1 MIAQMAANLVKTME
15 CFTQFQPD
23 SHVIQLNGI
32 TLIDAGPENASFNS
46 VLLNAPVENNALFE
60 DHIQV
65 AKRYFEARGSAWS
78 FWICEGLLSSSVRNS
93 MERVFLRNNM
103 HPIAS
108 TAGLVAETLNP
119 PLRTLPELCLK
130 RVQNDT
136 TRISFCHLM
145 STSFDS
151 PADQLTRIYYSDA
164 VWKTSFQGFIGSTE
178 GQDVTAGAVVN
189 SHGVTGIYA
198 VGTLPTFRRKG
209 YAESL
214 MRKMIQE
221 TQQQEGSMPLILQ
234 STPAALNLYH
244 RMGFRSLTN
253 FFLYASK

>member
-1 MIAQMAANLVKTME
+1 MAANLAKTME

-60 DHIQV
+60 DHIQI
-65 AKRYFEARGSAWS
+65 AKRYFAGRRSAWS
-78 FWICEGLLSSSVRNS
+78 FWICEGLLSPPVRKNI
-93 MERVFLRNNM
+93 ERMFHRHRM
-103 HPIAS
+103 QPIA
-108 TAGLVAETLNP
+108 TTTGLITETLNP
-119 PLRTLPELCLK
+119 PLRTLPELCIK

-136 TRISFCHLM
+136 TKISFCHLM

-151 PADQLTRIYYSDA
+151 PAEQLTRIYHSDA
-164 VWKTSFQGFIGSTE
+164 VWKTSFQGFVGTMD

-198 VGTLPTFRRKG
+198 VGTLPAFRRKG

-244 RMGFRSLTN
+244 RMGFRPLTN